1 VDDFAIMTRTRN
13 DQLFSKY
20 NLARLPRLRSGPI
33 RMSIVDY
40 DTPAAFVCSGKQLS
54 GKAIAWWRAQEVLKN
69 PMKPSISIVMIMMGG
84 LLATGCATKK
94 YVKQQ
99 VDPVSGKLD
108 QVAGKTDQQGQS
120 LDQTKQSLDKTRASL
135 EEDETKLSATNERAV
150 SADNRAGEALGR
162 ADDASKRADRAN
174 QGVDDLKSS
183 VANSFANLEAYK
195 QVAETTV
202 NFKFNSDKLDNDA
215 KMAIDQM
222 AMNQTQYKRFFIA
235 VEGFT
240 DKVGSS
246 EYNNALS
253 RRRADAVVEYLVAQ
267 HEVPIYRIHMVG
279 LGEQKPVEDARS
291 RAANAKN
298 RRVEL
303 TLFSAD
309 QSLALN
315 SPAGTAP
322 GNSPAGSSSANPQ

>member
-1 VDDFAIMTRTRN
+1 
-13 DQLFSKY
+13 
-20 NLARLPRLRSGPI
+20 
-33 RMSIVDY
+33 
-40 DTPAAFVCSGKQLS
+40 
-54 GKAIAWWRAQEVLKN
+54 
-69 PMKPSISIVMIMMGG
+69 MKPSISLVIIMMGG

-315 SPAGTAP
+315 APAGAAP
-322 GNSPAGSSSANPQ
+322 GNSPAGSASNPQ